1 MTFLRLVTQKL
12 IEHGPRAT
20 CVSLFIHHGG
30 LRALRSFERSKDVSI
45 RNRDIIAE
53 LWRNDWAGLRA
64 CELNV
69 VEVYDHAVVLI
80 FGDAAELT
88 ENTTRIHVPKESL
101 IDFISFMTF
110 LEKRQE
116 TRIER
121 AQQEIKAWN
130 ERLTQHLA
138 VSYAIN
144 ITALCV
150 LLQQRVPEIKGRKL
164 LHVEVNGWNIFFYRN
179 SAHLYAFEAQ
189 PGWHK
194 FIAIKVS
201 TAIEG
206 VNRVQGYCDSALIA
220 EVFSHQSLSKLLSLG
235 AKEIPMS

>member
-1 MTFLRLVTQKL
+1 MPQVRVQTMNTVYT
-12 IEHGPRAT
+12 T
-20 CVSLFIHHGG
+20 
-30 LRALRSFERSKDVSI
+30 LRSFERNKDVAI

-64 CELNV
+64 YELNV

-110 LEKRQE
+110 LEKKQE

-150 LLQQRVPEIKGRKL
+150 VLQHIVTEIKGRKL
-164 LHVEVNGWNIFFYRN
+164 LHVEVNGWDIFFYRN
-179 SAHLYAFEAQ
+179 SAHLYAFEAHPIKQ
-189 PGWHK
+189 RIVSIEVCK
-194 FIAIKVS
+194 AIRGL
-201 TAIEG
+201 E
-206 VNRVQGYCDSALIA
+206 RVQGYGDASIIA
-220 EVFSHQSLSKLLSLG
+220 EFFSHQSLSKLLSLG
-235 AKEIPMS
+235 AQEIPLSY